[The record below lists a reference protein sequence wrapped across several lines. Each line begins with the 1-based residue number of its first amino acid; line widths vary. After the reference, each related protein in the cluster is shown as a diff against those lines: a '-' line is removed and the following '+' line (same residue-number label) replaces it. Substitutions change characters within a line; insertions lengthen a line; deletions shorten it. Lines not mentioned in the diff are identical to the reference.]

1 MDQPQI
7 EFIDVVKK
15 FGEVAAVDRVNLTV
29 AEGEFLS
36 IMGSSGCG
44 KTTLLRML
52 AGLETPTEGEIRLNG
67 ERINELKPSE
77 RETPM
82 VWQTLALFPF
92 LSVRQNVEFGLK
104 TRKVS
109 KEEQIRR
116 TDKWLKRMEIHQFA
130 DRRIDQLSGGQRQRV
145 ALARAL
151 VTEPPVLLLDEPL
164 SALDANLVV
173 RMQGVLSRLQKELRI
188 TFIYVTH
195 SQSEAFAMA
204 NRVVIM
210 SEGKIEQIDSPQE
223 VFRRPA
229 NRFVAEFIGS
239 NNIFSGT
246 VTAVDT
252 EKETL
257 KFESQIGEIT
267 ATIPIDCEI
276 AVGDTK
282 DLVVSAD
289 NIEASTSETGQTNEY
304 QGIVISEEFIGTV
317 IGLLV
322 ETPDKTEIRV
332 QKQRSDMAKINV
344 SSGTGLWI
352 SWSPH
357 DIYILP

>member
-1 MDQPQI
+1 MEQSQI
-7 EFIDVVKK
+7 EFVDIVKK
-15 FGEVAAVDRVNLTV
+15 FGDVVAVDKANLSV
-29 AEGEFLS
+29 APGEFLS

-44 KTTLLRML
+44 KTTMLRML

-67 ERINELKPSE
+67 VRINELKPSE

-104 TRKVS
+104 TRKVPA
-109 KEEQIRR
+109 EERVER
-116 TDKWLKRMEIHQFA
+116 TNKWLERLEILQFA

-173 RMQGVLSRLQKELRI
+173 RMQGVLSALQKQLGI

-204 NRVVIM
+204 DRVVIM

-229 NRFVAEFIGS
+229 NKFVAEFVGS
-239 NNIFSGT
+239 NNIFDGS
-246 VTAVDT
+246 VTSTSEESALVATEIGDVAV
-252 EKETL
+252 
-257 KFESQIGEIT
+257 
-267 ATIPIDCEI
+267 TIPTQRSIS
-276 AVGDTK
+276 VGDLIE
-282 DLVVSAD
+282 LVVSAD
-289 NIEASTSETGQTNEY
+289 TIEVSASPSEKLNEF
-304 QGIVISEEFIGTV
+304 QCVVVSEEFIGSV

-322 ETPDKTEIRV
+322 EMPDGYEIRI
-332 QKQRSDMAKINV
+332 QKHHADIARLNVTSGSD
-344 SSGTGLWI
+344 LWI
-352 SWSPH
+352 RWSPQ
-357 DIYILP
+357 DVYILP